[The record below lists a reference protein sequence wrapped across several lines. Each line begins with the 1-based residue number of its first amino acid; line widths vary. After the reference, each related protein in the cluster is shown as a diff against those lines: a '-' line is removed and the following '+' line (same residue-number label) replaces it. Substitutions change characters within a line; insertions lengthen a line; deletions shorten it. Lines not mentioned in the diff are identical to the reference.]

1 MARADGPLDIS
12 VAQVRRVLAVLRAR
26 WSAMERCEGTADGL
40 RMPVALEGGRVIN
53 PEDFAL
59 RFLLCQ
65 HGKKCASTRSRAA
78 GAEER
83 PL

>member
-1 MARADGPLDIS
+1 MARVAVPVEIS
-12 VAQVRRVLAVLRAR
+12 VAQVRRVLAILRAR
-26 WSAMERCEGTADGL
+26 WSAMLRGEGTADGL
-40 RMPVALEGGRVIN
+40 RMPVALDGGRVVN

-65 HGKKCASTRSRAA
+65 HGKKCANVRSRAA
-78 GAEER
+78 NAEER